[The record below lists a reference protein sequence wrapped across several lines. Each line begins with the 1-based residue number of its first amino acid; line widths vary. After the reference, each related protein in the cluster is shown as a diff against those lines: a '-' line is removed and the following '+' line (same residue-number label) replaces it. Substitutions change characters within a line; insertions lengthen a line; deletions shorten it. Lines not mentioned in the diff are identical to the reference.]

1 MEKLIIDRIKS
12 EINRFDE
19 ILAMEDK
26 NNLTLQEYK
35 KRYEIIKE
43 YLENFLIDIEK
54 IIKNP
59 VVIKKYKEMKNE
71 SSNKQRIC

>member
-54 IIKNP
+54 IINNP

-71 SSNKQRIC
+71 SSNK

>member
-19 ILAMEDK
+19 ILSMEDK

-71 SSNKQRIC
+71 SRRN

>member
-59 VVIKKYKEMKNE
+59 VVIKKYKEDK
-71 SSNKQRIC
+71 IC